1 MKDALYVRD
10 GQVIVKEKQ
19 LNAKAFKVEKLDKVL
34 NNNNNFMAIDIETI
48 LVDNK
53 QVPYLICG
61 YSKGKY
67 IYSVAT
73 DSSEEAVSL
82 MFNNFI
88 SKLLSKRFEN
98 VKYIYAH
105 NFSGF
110 DGILILKHL
119 LDFVGADVKPL
130 LYNNK
135 LISINFK
142 SKDRTLVF
150 KDSLLLLPVALRNL
164 CRAFEVKTMKTHFPF
179 NMTDIN
185 YVGKF
190 PSFDKWTELTQEEY
204 DVLRLQH
211 GNRPWSFQIEAIKY
225 CKLDCKAL
233 FEVLT
238 IFNELVYSEFKVN
251 IHSSLTLPALAMRI
265 YKSSF
270 MVKDTLFQ
278 MLGNVE
284 WSIRESYTGGAVD
297 VYQTNNHPYGNI
309 FNLEHKEKLY
319 YYDVNSLYPSVMASM
334 EMPIGKPI
342 AFEGDIRSVDPD
354 AFGFFYCNITTPEY
368 MEHPILQRRIKT
380 SEGTRTI
387 AGLGSWSG
395 WVFSAEM
402 DNAMKY
408 GYKFEI
414 LQGYRFKKR
423 YNIQGVR

>member
-1 MKDALYVRD
+1 LANDDRALLHEQETHTFSHSYNNMQLPLTMVPSEYGDILLESHDGENSKYAVNQDGRTYVIESDGICNDVQIPKPTDLKWTDTKLSDNTFRRNIMKDALYVRD

-297 VYQTNNHPYGNI
+297 VYQTNNHPQCSQI
-309 FNLEHKEKLY
+309 RLFLTKSK
-319 YYDVNSLYPSVMASM
+319 NS
-334 EMPIGKPI
+334 IG
-342 AFEGDIRSVDPD
+342 
-354 AFGFFYCNITTPEY
+354 
-368 MEHPILQRRIKT
+368 
-380 SEGTRTI
+380 
-387 AGLGSWSG
+387 
-395 WVFSAEM
+395 
-402 DNAMKY
+402 
-408 GYKFEI
+408 
-414 LQGYRFKKR
+414 
-423 YNIQGVR
+423 